1 MEGKKLH
8 IALRQAIEQFGTDVL
23 KESRLVN
30 ILLDYGAY
38 TDVPASKTI
47 IQAIVTGGYGQRILD
62 LGKQKRSFF
71 SSLLN
76 SESIISKPEGEE
88 WHNKIDSFSATIS
101 KQNGF
106 QQPLVDYVLN
116 CIVFGLNW
124 NDTIPEVPSQT
135 TPSSFTQKPTGPQP
149 KKVNNGISSGQN
161 TNKTNSVSYHQI
173 LDEQFLVMKVS
184 PKNATVFVDGKQQF
198 VSNGIMAVELPVGT
212 HSYEVKADFYET
224 KTGTVDISSSSKAE
238 IDVVLKLEQKN
249 VKLIVDAADSDAD
262 IFINGISYG
271 KGRWEGLVEEGDYV
285 IEGKKHRYY
294 SYEQTVSVHG
304 TDKLIVHVPSLIAIC
319 GSLKVNVQ
327 PYGSKIIVNGE
338 DKGVTPLLVNNIV
351 IGERKLTVQSAEGT
365 EYTTIVEVRENQV
378 TDVNHI
384 IPSLFLFDYS
394 EVRLGDY
401 YYEDGS
407 FSHEIAL
414 GKEMVGMV
422 FNLNTSEEEKKNGWT
437 HGQIIA
443 LHDVKSYNNNANS
456 WGIPTKEV
464 LQQAVRNPGGITNS
478 KDNGYLMNHL
488 DSVLNNPEFKPFLL
502 AAQYD
507 GKLPNGKTSGWYLPC
522 ISQWRTL
529 YYNFHKE
536 WKKYWHFL
544 KITGRGG
551 LQVYATSSIF
561 DSHQAWKYGMG
572 YAEEYIDRAYQKE
585 SFNADWSM
593 LRAVESF

>member
-1 MEGKKLH
+1 MEVKELH
-8 IALRQAIEQFGTDVL
+8 IALRQAIEQFGYEVL
-23 KESRLVN
+23 KEGRLVN

-38 TDVPASKTI
+38 TSVPASKTI
-47 IQAIVTGGYGQRILD
+47 MQVVVAGGYGQKILN

-76 SESIISKPEGEE
+76 SESPISKPEGEE
-88 WHNKIDSFSATIS
+88 WHNKLVSYSATIS

-106 QQPLVDYVLN
+106 QQPLVHYVLD

-124 NDTIPEVPSQT
+124 NDTIPEIPSQA
-135 TPSSFTQKPTGPQP
+135 TPTSSIQKPTGLQP
-149 KKVNNGISSGQN
+149 KKVNNGITSGHN

-173 LDEQFLVMKVS
+173 VDEQFLVMKVF

-198 VSNGIMAVELPVGT
+198 VSNGMMAVELPVGT
-212 HSYEVKADFYET
+212 HTYEVKADSYET
-224 KTGTVDISSSSKAE
+224 KNGTVDISSSSKAE
-238 IDVVLKLEQKN
+238 VDVVLKLEQKN
-249 VKLIVDAADSDAD
+249 VKLIIEAADSDAD

-271 KGRWEGLVEEGDYV
+271 KGTWEGLVEEGDYI

-294 SYEQTVSVHG
+294 PHEQTITVQG
-304 TDKLIVHVPSLIAIC
+304 TDKVIVHIPSLIAIC

-327 PYGSKIIVNGE
+327 PYGSNIIVNGE
-338 DKGVTPLLVNNIV
+338 NKGVTPLLVNNIV
-351 IGERKLTVQSAEGT
+351 IGERKLTVQSTEGT

-378 TDVNHI
+378 TDVNHV

-401 YYEDGS
+401 FYEDGS
-407 FSHEIAL
+407 FSHVMAL

-443 LHDVKSYNNNANS
+443 LHDVKSYANNANS

-488 DSVLNNPEFKPFLL
+488 DSVLNNPEFRPFIL

-507 GKLPNGKTSGWYLPC
+507 AKLPYGKTSGWYLPC

-529 YYNFHKE
+529 YYNFHAQ
-536 WKKYWHFL
+536 WQKYWYFL

-551 LQVYATSSIF
+551 IQVYATSSIY
-561 DSHQAWKYGMG
+561 DSQKAWKYGMG
-572 YAEEYIDRAYQKE
+572 YAEEYISQAYQKE
-585 SFNADWSM
+585 DLVADWSIV
-593 LRAVESF
+593 RPVAAF

>member
-47 IQAIVTGGYGQRILD
+47 IQAIVTGGYCQRILD
-62 LGKQKRSFF
+62 MGKKKKSFF

-76 SESIISKPEGEE
+76 SDSTISKPEGED
-88 WHNKIDSFSATIS
+88 WLNKMASYSATIS

-106 QQPLVDYVLN
+106 EQPLVHYVLD

-124 NDTIPEVPSQT
+124 NDTIPEIPSQA
-135 TPSSFTQKPTGPQP
+135 TPTSSIQKPTGLQP
-149 KKVNNGISSGQN
+149 KKVNNGITSGHN

-173 LDEQFLVMKVS
+173 VDEQFLVMKVF

-198 VSNGIMAVELPVGT
+198 VSNGMMAVELPVGT
-212 HSYEVKADFYET
+212 HTYEVKADSYET
-224 KTGTVDISSSSKAE
+224 KNGTVDISSSSKAE
-238 IDVVLKLEQKN
+238 VDVVLKLEQKN
-249 VKLIVDAADSDAD
+249 VKLIIEAADSDAD

-271 KGRWEGLVEEGDYV
+271 KGTWEGLVEEGDYI

-294 SYEQTVSVHG
+294 PHEQTITVQG
-304 TDKLIVHVPSLIAIC
+304 TDKVIVHIPSLIAIC

-327 PYGSKIIVNGE
+327 PYGSNIIVNGE
-338 DKGVTPLLVNNIV
+338 NKGVTPLLVNNIV
-351 IGERKLTVQSAEGT
+351 IGERKLTVQSTEGT

-378 TDVNHI
+378 TDVNHV

-401 YYEDGS
+401 FYEDGS
-407 FSHEIAL
+407 FSHVMAL

-443 LHDVKSYNNNANS
+443 LHDVKSYANNANS

-488 DSVLNNPEFKPFLL
+488 DSVLNNPEFRPFIL

-507 GKLPNGKTSGWYLPC
+507 AKLPYGKTSGWYLPC

-529 YYNFHKE
+529 YYNFHAQ
-536 WKKYWHFL
+536 WQKYWYFL

-551 LQVYATSSIF
+551 IQVYATSSIY
-561 DSHQAWKYGMG
+561 DSQKAWKYGMG
-572 YAEEYIDRAYQKE
+572 YAEEYISQAYQKE
-585 SFNADWSM
+585 DLVADWSIV
-593 LRAVESF
+593 RPVAAF